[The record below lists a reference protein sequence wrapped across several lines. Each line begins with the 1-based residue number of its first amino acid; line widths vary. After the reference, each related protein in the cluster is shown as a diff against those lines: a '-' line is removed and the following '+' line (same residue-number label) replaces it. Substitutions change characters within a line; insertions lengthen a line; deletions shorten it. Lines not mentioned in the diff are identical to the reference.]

1 MKILI
6 VVPDTG
12 VGGVTA
18 SAVNFSNELTL
29 RGHKVCFL
37 DMSGENGCAER
48 LSEGVE
54 MLSLS
59 GRSRLWNIGG
69 ASVSRAR
76 GLKKLGVLALG
87 VVKKL
92 TIRSGLWYR
101 LIFSKFNNEEAFDVA
116 VAFRQCAPC
125 YSFVLHEVKANRK
138 IGFVHGEVTE
148 MGDISSWQKYMTK
161 FDRIAYVSDAVK
173 AGFIRVYPEL
183 AANACTI
190 YNTFNVGQILSK
202 AEETPTIAFD
212 PNKVNIVTVARL
224 TMQKNIDR
232 ALRVCKMLKDADV
245 RPFHWYVIG
254 DGYLME
260 KLQSLATSLD
270 IDDVLTFTG
279 SMSNPFPL
287 VKNATFTVLPAAWEA
302 YGMVVIESFI
312 LGAPIAVTDYEALHE
327 LMTDGEFGLIAEQT
341 DESLFEAVLR
351 LLENRD
357 GIRSTFRDRLQG
369 YRFTND
375 TAYLQ
380 FINAIEA
387 IHCKGHEKA

>member
-6 VVPDTG
+6 AVPDTG

-54 MLSLS
+54 LLSLS
-59 GRSRLWNIGG
+59 GRSRYWNISGTNTKRSRGQKKIRLLLLG
-69 ASVSRAR
+69 AI
-76 GLKKLGVLALG
+76 
-87 VVKKL
+87 KKL
-92 TIRSGLWYR
+92 TIRSGLWHR
-101 LIFSKFNNEEAFDVA
+101 LIFSKFNKGETFDVA
-116 VAFRQCAPC
+116 IAFRQCAPC
-125 YSFVLHEVKANRK
+125 YSFVLHKVKADKK
-138 IGFVHGEVTE
+138 IGFIHGEVTE

-173 AGFIRVYPEL
+173 AGFIRAYPEL

-190 YNTFNVGQILSK
+190 YNTFNVEQILSK

-212 PNKVNIVTVARL
+212 TSKVNIVTVARL
-224 TMQKNIDR
+224 TKQKNISR
-232 ALRVCKMLKDADV
+232 ALRVCKMLKDAGA

-260 KLQSLATSLD
+260 EMKALATSLD
-270 IDDVLTFTG
+270 VDDVLTLAG
-279 SMSNPFPL
+279 SMNNPFPL
-287 VKNATFTVLPAAWEA
+287 VKNATFTVLPTAWES

-312 LGAPIAVTDYEALHE
+312 LGAPMVVTDYPALHE
-327 LMTDGEFGLIAEQT
+327 LMTDGEFGLIAAQT
-341 DESLFEAVLR
+341 DESLFAAVLR
-351 LLENRD
+351 LLEDRD
-357 GIRSTFRDRLQG
+357 GICTTLRERLQD
-369 YRFTND
+369 YQFTND
-375 TAYLQ
+375 VAYRQ
-380 FINAIEA
+380 FMDALDAND
-387 IHCKGHEKA
+387 

>member
-1 MKILI
+1 MRILI
-6 VVPDTG
+6 VVPDTN

-18 SAVNFSNELTL
+18 SAVNFSNELTS
-29 RGHKVCFL
+29 RGHTVCLL
-37 DMSGENGCAER
+37 DMSGKHQCVDSLNEKVF
-48 LSEGVE
+48 S
-54 MLSLS
+54 LSLK
-59 GRSRLWNIGG
+59 GRSVRWNIG
-69 ASVSRAR
+69 ATDLAHAR
-76 GLKKLGVLALG
+76 GLKKMGLLLLGA
-87 VVKKL
+87 VKKL
-92 TIRSGLWYR
+92 TVRSGLWFR
-101 LIFSKFNNEEAFDVA
+101 LIFSKFNRGEAFDVA
-116 VAFRQCAPC
+116 IAFRQCAPC
-125 YSFVLHEVKANRK
+125 YSFVLHKVKAKRK
-138 IGFVHGEVTE
+138 IGFVHGEVNE

-173 AGFIRVYPEL
+173 AGFVRVYPEL
-183 AANACTI
+183 AANACTV

-202 AEETPTIAFD
+202 SEEAPSFAFD

-245 RPFHWYVIG
+245 RPFHWYIIG

-287 VKNATFTVLPAAWEA
+287 VKRADFTVLPTAWES

-351 LLENRD
+351 LLENRN
-357 GIRSTFRDRLQG
+357 GICTTFRERLQD
-369 YRFTND
+369 YQFTND